1 MGNICGMIEKRIIK
15 LPQAQPTLPPPKI
28 VSASEI
34 SAKYG
39 RQFQTSADGTYAF
52 LYSCNFLG
60 DTTKTYDSGDFNG
73 TSIDY
78 CARACEDQ
86 RDICDHFVYL
96 RVDKPY
102 RTCYLMK
109 NPTGG
114 FYIDPEPTR
123 FTCGVMTNLLR
134 PSPTAIH
141 NFNNVEFMP
150 KCNYELSN
158 ATYTFYGFC

>member
-1 MGNICGMIEKRIIK
+1 MIEKRIIK

-34 SAKYG
+34 SAKFG

-52 LYSCNFLG
+52 LYSCNFPG
-60 DTTKTYDSGDFNG
+60 DNNKILYDRKFTG

-86 RDICDHFVYL
+86 RNICDHFVMSSEI
-96 RVDKPY
+96 
-102 RTCYLMK
+102 CYLKK

-114 FYIDPEPTR
+114 VYIDPEPTN
-123 FTCGVMTNLLR
+123 FICGVMTNLPR
-134 PSPTAIH
+134 SSPTAIP

-150 KCNYELSN
+150 SKCNHELISTTTIQTDSLSPNDSYEV
-158 ATYTFYGFC
+158 FV